1 MTVFPTRHH
10 TPLLLVV
17 DDDSVVR
24 SMLVEN
30 LIQEGYEILEAE
42 DGEAALVTFQ
52 ERKPD
57 MVLLDGIMPMMD
69 GFDCCAQLKKLPQG
83 AQTPVLIITGLEE
96 TTYVDRAFE
105 VGAEDYITKPIH
117 WPVLRQRVRRL
128 LNQSQLYRELT
139 EQNRLLE
146 QAKQVAEAATR
157 AKSSFLAAMSHEI
170 RTPMNGVIGMTGLL
184 LDTEL
189 DAQQYEFV
197 NTIRNCGDT
206 LLTLI
211 NDILDFSKIESGKLE
226 LEQHPLN
233 VRDCIEATLDLLAPK
248 AAEQGLELAYLV
260 HENVPSSIIGDL
272 TRIKQIL
279 VNLVGNGLKF
289 TPQGEVIVKVTSHL
303 VHEESDNNPAIAPIY
318 EIKFAVSD
326 TGIGIPGDKFD
337 RLFKA
342 FSQVDSS
349 TTRNYGGTGLGLAI
363 SRRLVE
369 IMNGKMWVESEEQ
382 RGSTF
387 YFTITAQVAPLSYA
401 QPKTEL
407 HSSSYF
413 QRKRLLIVEDNN
425 THRKILKHQAKSWGL
440 MPYVTA
446 SGAEALRL
454 LELHNHFDLAILD
467 LHMPEMNGL
476 ELARKIS
483 QIPQYQRLPIIMLS
497 ALGVN
502 SGDVEQSNV
511 NFAAVLSKPVK
522 QSNLYDALVRI
533 LGNQPAS
540 DQERVAPQDILAP
553 VHQLRILLAED
564 NPVNQKV
571 AMHMLK
577 RIGYQADIAINGAE
591 VLARLRISP
600 YDVVLMDLQMPK
612 IDGMEAT
619 RRILAEF
626 PPDRRPQIIAMTA
639 SAMEGDR
646 EECLRAG
653 MNYYITKPVKI
664 EQLAEVLSYC
674 QPLINY
680 QQLVSTPQSQIISY
694 AL

>member
-30 LIQEGYEILEAE
+30 LIQEGYEILEAG

-69 GFDCCAQLKKLPQG
+69 GFDCCAQLKKMPHGQE
-83 AQTPVLIITGLEE
+83 TPVLIITGLDE
-96 TTYVDRAFE
+96 TSYVDRAFA

-117 WPVLRQRVRRL
+117 WAVLRQRVRRL

-146 QAKQVAEAATR
+146 QAKQLAEAATL

-189 DAQQYEFV
+189 DSQQYEFV

-233 VRDCIEATLDLLAPK
+233 IRDCIETTLDLLAPK
-248 AAEQGLELAYLV
+248 AAEQGLELAYFV
-260 HENVPSSIIGDL
+260 HKNVPNSIVGDS

-279 VNLVGNGLKF
+279 VNLIGNGLKF
-289 TPQGEVIVKVTSHL
+289 TPDGEVIIKVTGRL
-303 VHEESDNNPAIAPIY
+303 VHEAGENNPALAPIY

-387 YFTITAQVAPLSYA
+387 YFTITSQVAPLS
-401 QPKTEL
+401 
-407 HSSSYF
+407 HSQSQTKQHASSYF
-413 QRKRLLIVEDNN
+413 QQKRLLIVEDNK
-425 THRKILKHQAKSWGL
+425 THRKILKHQTQSWG
-440 MPYVTA
+440 MVPYATS

-467 LHMPEMNGL
+467 LQMPEMDGL
-476 ELARKIS
+476 ELAQKIS
-483 QIPQYQRLPIIMLS
+483 QIHRYRQLPLILLS
-497 ALGVN
+497 ALGVS
-502 SGDVEQSNV
+502 SGDLEKPTV
-511 NFAAVLSKPVK
+511 NLAAVLSKPVK
-522 QSNLYDALVRI
+522 QSHLYDALVQA
-533 LGNQPAS
+533 LGNQPAA
-540 DQERVAPQDILAP
+540 DQERVSPQGILAP

-577 RIGYQADIAINGAE
+577 RIGYQADMVMNGAE
-591 VLARLRISP
+591 VLARLRVSQ

-612 IDGMEAT
+612 IDGIEAT

-626 PPDRRPQIIAMTA
+626 PPDCRPQIVAMTA
-639 SAMEGDR
+639 NAMEGDR

-653 MNYYITKPVKI
+653 MNHYITKPVKI
-664 EQLAEVLSYC
+664 EQLAEVLNCC

-680 QQLVSTPQSQIISY
+680 QQLVNAQQQVSY

>member
-1 MTVFPTRHH
+1 MAVFSTHRHI
-10 TPLLLVV
+10 PLLLVV
-17 DDDSVVR
+17 DDDSIVR

-30 LIQEGYEILEAE
+30 LIQEGYEILEAD

-96 TTYVDRAFE
+96 ATYVDRAFE

-117 WPVLRQRVRRL
+117 WAVLRQRVRRL
-128 LNQSQLYRELT
+128 LNQSQLNRELT

-184 LDTEL
+184 LDTAL
-189 DAQQYEFV
+189 DSQQYEFV

-233 VRDCIEATLDLLAPK
+233 IRDCIEATLDLLAPK
-248 AAEQGLELAYLV
+248 AAEQGLELAYFV
-260 HENVPSSIIGDL
+260 QKNVPSSIIGDL

-303 VHEESDNNPAIAPIY
+303 VHESSENNPAIAPIY

-382 RGSTF
+382 YGSTF
-387 YFTITAQVAPLSYA
+387 YFTITSPVAPLSYS
-401 QPKTEL
+401 PPNL
-407 HSSSYF
+407 RLCSPNCF
-413 QRKRLLIVEDNN
+413 QHKRLLIVEDNS
-425 THRKILKHQAKSWGL
+425 THRKILKHQAKSWGM
-440 MPYVTA
+440 MPYAAA

-476 ELARKIS
+476 ELAQKIN
-483 QIPQYQRLPIIMLS
+483 QIPRYQSLPLIILS

-502 SGDVEQSNV
+502 SADLEQSTV

-522 QSNLYDALVRI
+522 QSHLYDALVQI
-533 LGNQPAS
+533 LDNQPAS
-540 DQERVAPQDILAP
+540 DQARVAPQDILAP
-553 VHQLRILLAED
+553 AHQLRILLAED

-577 RIGYQADIAINGAE
+577 RIGYQADIAINGIE
-591 VLARLRISP
+591 VLAKLRVSP

-612 IDGMEAT
+612 VDGMEAT

-639 SAMEGDR
+639 NAMEGDR

-653 MNYYITKPVKI
+653 MNHYITKPVKI
-664 EQLAEVLSYC
+664 EHLAEVLSLC
-674 QPLINY
+674 QPLVNY
-680 QQLVSTPQSQIISY
+680 QQLVNTPQPQISY